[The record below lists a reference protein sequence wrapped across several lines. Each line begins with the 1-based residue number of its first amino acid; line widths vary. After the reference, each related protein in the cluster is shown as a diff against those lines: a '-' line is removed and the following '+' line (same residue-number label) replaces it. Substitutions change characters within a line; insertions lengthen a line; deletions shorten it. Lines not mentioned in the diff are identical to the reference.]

1 MTFQLRSLCECD
13 SDADIRNTLQS
24 LPRDLS
30 ETYERLLAKIKS
42 TQRQVLVRRM
52 LQWIVC
58 ARRLLNIDEV
68 LEAIAFTEGD
78 ESWDVTK
85 IPMDPSRLIR
95 ASGNLIIVDDEDYS
109 VQLAHY
115 TVQQFLLM
123 PSLNS
128 ANFSYRFTRAAAE
141 QYVGETCIVY
151 LCFSDFTT
159 QLTKYTNRTKAH
171 MAVIEKA
178 LLGSGSIVRG
188 GLIESAVIG
197 LSHIL
202 RPSSTFN
209 PSGIDFA
216 RHVPHASHG
225 LQSKYQ
231 LLGYV
236 INEWL
241 YHTTHLDL
249 GANEQRGSQPLQA
262 NTAESW
268 RRFQDLVGRPTHLYS
283 NFPLIRRAMIEC

>member
-1 MTFQLRSLCECD
+1 MTFQLQSLCECD
-13 SDADIRNTLQS
+13 SDATIRETLQS

-42 TQRQVLVRRM
+42 AQRQMLVRRM

-58 ARRLLNIDEV
+58 ARRLLKVDEV
-68 LEAIAFTEGD
+68 LEAIAFAVGD
-78 ESWDVTK
+78 ETWDATK
-85 IPMDPSRLIR
+85 IPMDLSRLIR

-123 PSLNS
+123 PSPDS
-128 ANFSYRFTRAAAE
+128 ASFSFRFTRAAAE

-159 QLTKYTNRTKAH
+159 QLTKYNNQSRAH

-188 GLIESAVIG
+188 GLIESAVVTVSNIM
-197 LSHIL
+197 
-202 RPSSTFN
+202 RPIRPYN
-209 PSGIDFA
+209 PSRIDFE

-225 LQSKYQ
+225 LQFKYQ

-241 YHTTHLDL
+241 HHTARLDPRTTQQ
-249 GANEQRGSQPLQA
+249 NENEPLHVKAVEIWQY
-262 NTAESW
+262 
-268 RRFQDLVGRPTHLYS
+268 FQDLVG
-283 NFPLIRRAMIEC
+283 